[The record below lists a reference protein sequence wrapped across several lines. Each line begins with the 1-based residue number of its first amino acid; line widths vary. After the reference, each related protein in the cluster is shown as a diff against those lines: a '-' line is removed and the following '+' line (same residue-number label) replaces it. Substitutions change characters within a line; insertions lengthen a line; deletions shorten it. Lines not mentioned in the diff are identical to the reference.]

1 VSPAE
6 PDRDHDMEQ
15 LLRQSLR
22 AGARTDPSDQ
32 CLDAE
37 TLAAWIDGDLKA
49 ADIAAAEAHVSAC
62 ARCQA
67 MVAALVRATPATPK
81 PIPWW
86 RRGWVVG
93 ALVPLTAGAIAI
105 AFWVASPDI
114 VRRPAPDRA
123 DVQAQPPAAA
133 AAPRQEPS
141 APADRVSPSPPVSET
156 RPSAASRQREAKD
169 ETSNIVRRDQ
179 AAAKPA
185 GPPPAAAESLGSRVA
200 PMRDVALSKETV
212 VIPEILSPDPSI
224 RWRIGPSGSIQHS
237 TNGGATWT
245 AASSGVTE
253 DLMAGA
259 APSPTV
265 CWIVG
270 RGGTV
275 LLSTDGLQ
283 FRRIAFPERADLVAI
298 QATDALTATVT
309 TADGRRFRT
318 SDGGQTWTPLQEF

>member
-1 VSPAE
+1 VSTRE
-6 PDRDHDMEQ
+6 PDRDHAIER

-22 AGARTDPSDQ
+22 SRAGQDASPQ

-37 TLAAWIDGDLKA
+37 TLAAWVDGDLKA
-49 ADIAAAEAHVSAC
+49 ADIAATDAHVSAC

-67 MVAALVRATPATPK
+67 MVAALVRATPAAQK

-93 ALVPLTAGAIAI
+93 SLVPLTAGAIAI
-105 AFWVASPDI
+105 AIWIASPDF
-114 VRRPAPDRA
+114 VRRSAPDRT
-123 DVQAQPPAAA
+123 DVPAQPAAA
-133 AAPRQEPS
+133 VPRPEPS
-141 APADRVSPSPPVSET
+141 TPVDRVSPSPPLSET
-156 RPSAASRQREAKD
+156 RPGTASRQREAKD
-169 ETSNIVRRDQ
+169 ETSNIVPRDRP
-179 AAAKPA
+179 AAKPA
-185 GPPPAAAESLGSRVA
+185 APPPAAAESFDARVA

-212 VIPEILSPDPSI
+212 AIPEILSPDPSI

-237 TNGGATWT
+237 ANGGATWT

-253 DLMAGA
+253 DLIAGA

-270 RGGTV
+270 RAGTV
-275 LLSTDGLQ
+275 LRSTDGLQ
-283 FRRIAFPERADLVAI
+283 FQRIAFPERADLVAI

-318 SDGGQTWTPLQEF
+318 FDGGQTWPPLQEF